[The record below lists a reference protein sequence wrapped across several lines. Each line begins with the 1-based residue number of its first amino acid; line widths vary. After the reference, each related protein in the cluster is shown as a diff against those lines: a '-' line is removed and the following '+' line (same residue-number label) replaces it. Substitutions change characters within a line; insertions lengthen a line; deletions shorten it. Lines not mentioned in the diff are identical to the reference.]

1 MRWKTILKNTTLQS
15 NIFNFTL
22 AYTKKKEDGTQVS
35 YSFTVNIPDLFV
47 RMRCGER
54 RVSEYVEEL
63 YMNAQEAGDMT
74 LFYASLIVLI
84 GTIKDNFIYKW
95 GALLDANQLYFNPLW
110 NVDGS
115 EKVTEDIA
123 KREKHFNK
131 GSQEDEFTKGAQE
144 DSFTRGERQQTQ
156 NYGNELPYTTEVEY
170 GLDEVTHTSGE
181 RDETT
186 KRKTNPFNDS
196 DTPYDTE
203 QSNFTTEEVEDT
215 DSRAIHTD
223 TTTINPHKDIFTDAE
238 AEDTTNSGTRT
249 DNTTFGEREDVT
261 EDYAHKDVI
270 TTERHGNI
278 GVTKSTEL
286 LKDYM
291 DLPAEMFAPILD
303 DLMSYLSEGY

>member
-22 AYTKKKEDGTQVS
+22 AYTKKKEDGSSVS
-35 YSFTVNIPDLFV
+35 YSFTVNIPDVFV

-54 RVSEYVEEL
+54 RVSDYLEEL
-63 YMNAQEAGDMT
+63 YMNAQEAGDMS

-84 GTIKDNFIYKW
+84 GSIKDNFIYKW

-131 GSQEDEFTKGAQE
+131 GSQEDEFTKGSQE
-144 DSFTRGERQQTQ
+144 DSFTRGEREQTQ
-156 NYGNELPYTTEVEY
+156 NYGNSLPYTTEVEY

-203 QSNFTTEEVEDT
+203 QSNFTSEEVEDT

-238 AEDTTNSGTRT
+238 AEDTTTSGSRT

-261 EDYAHKDVI
+261 EDYAHKDII

-291 DLPAEMFAPILD
+291 ELPAEMFAPILD

>member
-15 NIFNFTL
+15 NIFNFTV
-22 AYTKKKEDGTQVS
+22 AYTKTKEDGTLVS
-35 YSFTVNIPDLFV
+35 YNFNVNIPDIFV

-63 YMNAQEAGDMT
+63 YMNAQEAGDMS
-74 LFYASLIVLI
+74 LFYASLILLI
-84 GTIKDNFIYKW
+84 GSIKDNFLYKW
-95 GALLDANQLYFNPLW
+95 GALLDANRLYFNPLW

-123 KREKHFNK
+123 KREKHFTK
-131 GSQEDEFTKGAQE
+131 GEQEDELVKGQQE
-144 DSFTRGERQQTQ
+144 DTFTRGERKNTQ
-156 NYGNELPYTTEVEY
+156 KFGNNSPYSSTVEY

-196 DTPYDTE
+196 DTAYDTE
-203 QSNFTTEEVEDT
+203 QNKFTTEEVEDV

-223 TTTINPHKDIFTDAE
+223 TTTFNPHTDVFTDDE
-238 AEDTTNSGTRT
+238 AEDTNLQGQRT
-249 DNTTFGEREDVT
+249 DTTTLGEREDIT
-261 EDYAHKDVI
+261 EDYAHKDVT

>member
-22 AYTKKKEDGTQVS
+22 AYTKKKEDGSQVS
-35 YSFTVNIPDLFV
+35 YSFTVNIPDIFV

-63 YMNAQEAGDMT
+63 YMNAQEASDMS
-74 LFYASLIVLI
+74 LFYASLILLI
-84 GTIKDNFIYKW
+84 GSIKDNFIYKW

-115 EKVTEDIA
+115 EQVTEDIA

-131 GSQEDEFTKGAQE
+131 GTQEDEFTKGAQE

-156 NYGNELPYTTEVEY
+156 NYGNELPYTTAVEY
-170 GLDEVTHTSGE
+170 GLDKVTHTSGE

-196 DTPYDTE
+196 NTSYDTE
-203 QSNFTTEEVEDT
+203 QSNFTAEEVEDT

>member
-1 MRWKTILKNTTLQS
+1 MRWKTILKNTTVQS

-95 GALLDANQLYFNPLW
+95 GALMDANQLYFNPLW

-123 KREKHFNK
+123 KREKHFTK
-131 GSQEDEFTKGAQE
+131 GEQEDELVKGQQE
-144 DSFTRGERQQTQ
+144 DTFTRGERKNTQ
-156 NYGNELPYTTEVEY
+156 KFGNNSPYTSTVEY

-196 DTPYDTE
+196 NTSYDTE
-203 QSNFTTEEVEDT
+203 QNNFTTEEVEDV

-223 TTTINPHKDIFTDAE
+223 TTTFNPHTDVFTDDE
-238 AEDTTNSGTRT
+238 AEDTNLQGQRT
-249 DNTTFGEREDVT
+249 DTTTFGEREDVT
-261 EDYAHKDVI
+261 EDFAHKDVI

-291 DLPAEMFAPILD
+291 ELPAEMFAPILD